1 MNKKAIIIDGNSL
14 LYRAYYA
21 TYKQLE
27 FYKAHDLKPLNALKL
42 MLQIFFKLLYLDK
55 YDYAVIAYDHKDKT
69 FRDDI
74 FDDYKKNRKRTP
86 QELIDQIPLIH
97 EISKLFGFQF
107 ECISGIEADDVV
119 GSAAKL
125 LSKNNIKVDVYTS
138 DKDILQLVDENIN
151 VILFKK
157 GISETLIN
165 TLDNFKNL
173 NEGLLPNQ
181 IPDFKGIAGDAS
193 DNFIGVKG
201 IGKKTAVNLLLE
213 FENIDGIYNNLDK
226 IKSKVTQ
233 EKLIQNKDNAF
244 MFRDLATI
252 KTNYFN
258 DKNIEYFKIKNI
270 NFDELKKI
278 IIKYNL
284 NGFDRYLG
292 E

>member
-1 MNKKAIIIDGNSL
+1 MNKKAIVIDGNSL

-21 TYKQLE
+21 TYKQLD
-27 FYKAHDLKPLNALKL
+27 FYKAHNLKPLNALKL

-55 YDYAVIAYDHKDKT
+55 YDYAMIAYDHKDKT
-69 FRDDI
+69 FRDEI

-107 ECISGIEADDVV
+107 ECVSGIEADDVV

-173 NEGLLPNQ
+173 NEGLMPNQ
-181 IPDFKGIAGDAS
+181 IPEFKGIAGDAS

-201 IGKKTAVNLLLE
+201 IGKKTTLNLLHE
-213 FENIDGIYNNLDK
+213 FENIDGIYKNIHK

-233 EKLIQNKDNAF
+233 EKLIQNKKNAF

-252 KTNYFN
+252 ETNYFN
-258 DKNIEYFKIKNI
+258 DKNIEYFKMKDI
-270 NFDELKKI
+270 NYYELKKI
-278 IIKYNL
+278 IRKYNL

>member
-1 MNKKAIIIDGNSL
+1 MNKKAIVIDGNSL

-27 FYKAHDLKPLNALKL
+27 FYKAHNLKPLNALKL

-55 YDYAVIAYDHKDKT
+55 YDYGVIAYDHKDKT

-107 ECISGIEADDVV
+107 ECVSGIEADDVV
-119 GSAAKL
+119 GSAAKF

-165 TLDNFKNL
+165 SLDNFENL
-173 NEGLLPNQ
+173 NEGLMPKQ
-181 IPDFKGIAGDAS
+181 IPDFKGIAGDSS

-201 IGKKTAVNLLLE
+201 IGKKTAIKLLLE
-213 FENIDGIYNNLDK
+213 FNNIDGIYNNIDK
-226 IKSKVTQ
+226 IKSKAIQ
-233 EKLIQNKDNAF
+233 ERLTQNKENAF
-244 MFRDLATI
+244 KFRDLATI

-258 DKNIEYFKIKNI
+258 DRNIEYFKMNNI
-270 NFDELKKI
+270 NYYELKKI
-278 IIKYNL
+278 IGKYKL

>member
-1 MNKKAIIIDGNSL
+1 MNKKAIVIDGNSL

-27 FYKAHDLKPLNALKL
+27 FYKAHNLKPLNALKL

-69 FRDDI
+69 FRDDM

-125 LSKNNIKVDVYTS
+125 LSKNNVKVDVYTS

-157 GISETLIN
+157 GISDTLIN

-173 NEGLLPNQ
+173 NEGLMPNQ

-226 IKSKVTQ
+226 IKSKATQ
-233 EKLIQNKDNAF
+233 EKLTQNKENAF

-252 KTNYFN
+252 ETNYFN
-258 DKNIEYFKIKNI
+258 DKSIEYFKIKNI
-270 NFDELKKI
+270 NYDELKKI
-278 IIKYNL
+278 IKKYNL